1 MVALLNFSHPPV
13 PSSPRPHGCSS
24 NERTSTHRT
33 AGHTLLVCALLVM
46 SRAAAAAAAA
56 RLKIGCIGV
65 GMVGGPLSAQ
75 WSAAGHSVFVSS
87 RNPDTLEAP
96 PGGSKGTVLEAVQ
109 FADIVLLA
117 IPFSSVPH
125 LPQDVKDALDG
136 KIVLDANNCWPG
148 REGQAAAEALASGK
162 GSGVWTAGQ
171 LPGARIVKAF
181 NTWPF
186 FRMRIDRG
194 AANQP
199 AVPLASDDEE
209 AMAVAQQL
217 VVDAGLEAVVVPG
230 GLEAA
235 RVFDVETPAGPNS
248 GLAKADLVRVLGL
261 DGGGE
266 M

>member
-1 MVALLNFSHPPV
+1 MVTTKYN
-13 PSSPRPHGCSS
+13 
-24 NERTSTHRT
+24 
-33 AGHTLLVCALLVM
+33 TLLACALLVM
-46 SRAAAAAAAA
+46 SRAAAAPGPAGI
-56 RLKIGCIGV
+56 KIGCIGV
-65 GMVGGPLSAQ
+65 GMVGGPLSAE

-87 RNPDTLEAP
+87 RNPDALEAP

-109 FADIVLLA
+109 FADVVLLA
-117 IPFSSVPH
+117 IPFSAVPH
-125 LPQDVKDALDG
+125 LSQEVKDALDG
-136 KIVLDANNCWPG
+136 KIVLDANNCWRG

-194 AANQP
+194 AVNQP

-209 AMAVAQQL
+209 AMAVAQRL

-235 RVFDVETPAGPNS
+235 RAFDVETPAGPNS
-248 GLAKADLVRVLGL
+248 GLTKADLVRVLGL